1 MEKQNDQIIKLQE
14 ELTSCMKKEIGLM
27 REVLANM
34 HQEEVALIMFDK
46 KSLTLTLQ
54 ERFPLV
60 QRLSSLRMY
69 RLETTRHIEHLLCP
83 QHTRK
88 KLPIEQIL
96 PEHQQES
103 CELIYLT
110 EQIVALVEKMNM
122 QNTKNESLMK
132 NYEIFSNSPA
142 QFHQGI
148 HLHKEEAKKG
158 KSKASVA
165 TYPHKE
171 T

>member
-1 MEKQNDQIIKLQE
+1 MEKQNDKLIKLQE
-14 ELTSCMKKEIGLM
+14 ELTSYMKKEIGLM

-34 HQEEVALIMFDK
+34 HQEEVALVMFDR
-46 KSLTLTLQ
+46 KSLNQTLQ

-60 QRLSSLRMY
+60 QRLSSLRLS
-69 RLETTRHIEHLLCP
+69 RLETTHIIENLLSP
-83 QHTRK
+83 SSTRK

-103 CELIYLT
+103 CELLYLT
-110 EQIVALVEKMNM
+110 EQIVALVERMNV
-122 QNTKNESLMK
+122 QSTKNESLMK

-142 QFHQGI
+142 HFRQGI
-148 HLHKEEAKKG
+148 PLHNEEAKKG
-158 KSKASVA
+158 NRKASVA

-171 T
+171 P